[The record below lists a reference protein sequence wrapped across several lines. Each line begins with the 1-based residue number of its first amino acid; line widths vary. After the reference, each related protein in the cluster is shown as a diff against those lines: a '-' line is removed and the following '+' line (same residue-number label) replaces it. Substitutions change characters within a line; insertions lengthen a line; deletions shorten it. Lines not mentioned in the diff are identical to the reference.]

1 MKKTILILTVL
12 IMTLL
17 TACGKS
23 ISAEEA
29 KKIAFSDAGVTA
41 QEVTITKEKQ
51 DGGDFEL
58 GFQTAD
64 TAYEYE
70 IRKNGSIDSKER
82 EMIPGA
88 AADTPEATPTV
99 TDEVTEE
106 PGTADNN
113 TEAQAPSDTDSNK
126 ISEDEA
132 QAIALERAG
141 LTKDQ
146 IQFYEI
152 KQDMENGVLVY
163 EIEFY
168 QDRTEYSVD
177 VDAATG
183 EITKFETDVD

>member
-1 MKKTILILTVL
+1 MKKTILILTVFT
-12 IMTLL
+12 MTLF

-23 ISAEEA
+23 ISWEEA
-29 KKIAFSDAGVTA
+29 KEIAFSDAGVTE

-58 GFQTAD
+58 AFQTTD

-70 IRKNGSIDSKER
+70 IRKNGTIDSKER
-82 EMIPGA
+82 EMIP
-88 AADTPEATPTV
+88 EAVAGPA
-99 TDEVTEE
+99 EVTPGVVEE
-106 PGTADNN
+106 TKTADDN
-113 TEAQAPSDTDSNK
+113 TETQAPSDTDSGN
-126 ISEDEA
+126 ISEDQA

-163 EIEFY
+163 EIEFH

-177 VDAATG
+177 VNVATG
-183 EITKFETDVD
+183 EIIKFETDID